1 MPDRRSLVRAL
12 LWLAAVSTT
21 ACVANDGAPARAGE
35 ELHSAQN
42 VATPGPGTPLRI
54 MAANTTSGN
63 NQSYDPGDGA
73 RMFEGLAPDVV
84 LIQEFN
90 VGANTDVAVR
100 SFVDATFGPS
110 FAVFREQGAL
120 PNGVI
125 SRYPIA
131 DSGSWTDPRVANR
144 GFAWAKIAVPGPHPL
159 WAVSL
164 HLLTTSVANRAGEA
178 TALVSV
184 IQATVPAADYLV
196 VGGDLN
202 TGTRAETCIS
212 SLTQVVTTAPPYPDD
227 GHGNANTSGTRS
239 KPHDWVMPD
248 ADLLALRVPTRIGA
262 QAFPNGL
269 VFDSRVYSPLSDVPP
284 VQASD
289 SAASNMQHMPVVEDF
304 LLPN

>member
-1 MPDRRSLVRAL
+1 MLDLRSAVRSV

-21 ACVANDGAPARAGE
+21 ACVVNDAAPELAGEPLHSAEGAPAPPA
-35 ELHSAQN
+35 
-42 VATPGPGTPLRI
+42 GTPLRI

-73 RMFEGLAPDVV
+73 RMFEGLKPDVV

-90 VGANTDVAVR
+90 VGANTELAVR
-100 SFVDATFGPS
+100 SFVDATFGPT
-110 FAVFREQGAL
+110 FAVYREQGAL

-131 DSGSWTDPRVANR
+131 QSGSWTDPRVANR

-164 HLLTTSVANRAGEA
+164 HLLTTSVANRASEA
-178 TALVSV
+178 AALVSQL
-184 IQATVPAADYLV
+184 QALVPAADYLV

-202 TGTRAETCIS
+202 TGTRTESCIS
-212 SLTQVVTTAPPYPDD
+212 SLSQVVATAPPYPDD
-227 GHGNANTSGTRS
+227 GHGNQNTSSTRN
-239 KPHDWVMPD
+239 KPHDWIMPD
-248 ADLLALRVPTRIGA
+248 ADLVALRVPTRIGA
-262 QAFPNGL
+262 QTFPGGL
-269 VFDSRVYSPLSDVPP
+269 VSDSRVFSPLAEVAA

-289 SAASNMQHMPVVEDF
+289 SGASNMQHMPVVEDF
-304 LLPN
+304 VLPD